1 MLGLKEKT
9 MKNELEL
16 IDQVEELLREGN
28 WSYQKQQVIGDARP
42 DFVVTTENGHQIVI
56 EVKAWRL
63 DEENMARA
71 THQVSRY
78 KQLSRAAAALII
90 TATSRTLMSGL
101 KGIAPISSF
110 ERALTDLDQQLA
122 RRSKSPRRQRTI
134 PSPKKK
140 VFASMPFAAQYD
152 DTFLVGIQ
160 PAALA
165 VRAVAERVDYDGVA
179 GNVVAQIHSMIKAA
193 KVIVADLSGSR
204 PNVLHE
210 VGYAEALGKE
220 VIQICSTPLSDLPF
234 NVRNNQ
240 TISYSIGQATK
251 LRKRLET
258 ELSKVI

>member
-1 MLGLKEKT
+1 MLRVKGKP

-16 IDQVEELLREGN
+16 IDQVEERLREGK

-42 DFVVTTENGHQIVI
+42 DFVVTTENGYQIVI
-56 EVKAWRL
+56 EVKAWQL
-63 DEENMARA
+63 EPENMARA
-71 THQVSRY
+71 THQVQRY

-90 TATSRTLMSGL
+90 TATSQTLISGL
-101 KGIAPISSF
+101 KGIVPISSF
-110 ERALTDLDQQLA
+110 EQALTAIHQRLA
-122 RRSKSPRRQRTI
+122 TRPSSPRKQRTV
-134 PSPKKK
+134 PSPKRK

-165 VRAVAERVDYDGVA
+165 VGAVAERVDYDGVA
-179 GNVVAQIHSMIKAA
+179 GNVVAQIRSLIKAA
-193 KVIVADLSGSR
+193 KVVVADLSGSR

-210 VGYAEALGKE
+210 IGYAEALGKD
-220 VIQICSTPLSDLPF
+220 VIQVCSTPLADLPF

-240 TISYSIGQATK
+240 TISYSIGQTTK
-251 LRKRLET
+251 LRKRLES